1 MTYELVYRVGLG
13 NARSPFRVVAQPGAR
28 EVAWINRFLDQCMVR
43 GLAWH
48 TLRGYAF
55 SLTHFI
61 RWWAERR
68 SSEEVTGQAL
78 TDSSLLDY
86 LRYLT
91 DQEPRPAA
99 NSVNKNVWVAERAL
113 RSLFPG
119 TTPQPLRPPFTTFF
133 WRKSILGIGRPRPA
147 VTGLRVK
154 TPKRAMT
161 PLSVDEVSRFW
172 SSFRTG
178 RDLAI
183 VGLMLLHGLRSGEV
197 LALDQED
204 LILSEAQ
211 IRVRGKGNKV
221 RMLPLAPESVRLLD
235 HYLRLERPPHCG

>member
-13 NARSPFRVVAQPGAR
+13 NAHSPFRVVAQPEGR
-28 EVAWINRFLDQCMVR
+28 EVAWINHFLDQCMVR

-61 RWWAERR
+61 RWWVERH
-68 SSEEVTGQAL
+68 STEEVTGQAL
-78 TDSSLLDY
+78 ADSTLLDY

-91 DQEPRPAA
+91 DQQPRPAA
-99 NSVNKNVWVAERAL
+99 NTINKNVWVAERAL
-113 RSLFPG
+113 RCLFPAAA
-119 TTPQPLRPPFTTFF
+119 TQPLRPPFTTFF

-172 SSFRTG
+172 SSFRRAATWPS
-178 RDLAI
+178 
-183 VGLMLLHGLRSGEV
+183 SG
-197 LALDQED
+197 
-204 LILSEAQ
+204 
-211 IRVRGKGNKV
+211 
-221 RMLPLAPESVRLLD
+221 
-235 HYLRLERPPHCG
+235 